1 MKYLFTLICLLFF
14 TMSCSVSESIVFNE
28 HMGGVFKS
36 TFDMSQILAITNES
50 NLETEKEKASKAVDT
65 TIVFNQFLEQYK
77 DSISALPMDKQ
88 KQLYAMKNVVIDMQ
102 MDEDKGIFNF
112 TMNKPFA
119 NFDELKLVNEQLD
132 GAMNIAHT
140 ISEKDSATT
149 PAPKDQMDELTK
161 SDPVVYSF
169 SNNTF
174 TRYQPKKEDTSEDFD
189 GEDSS
194 ETQDMTDMFKGQ
206 FDDLFKATF
215 YTMTYTFPKPIKSVS
230 SKEAV
235 LSEDRKTMTLKT
247 DLSAINKDP
256 ELMNL
261 EIILK
266 D

>member
-1 MKYLFTLICLLFF
+1 MKHFFTLICLSFII
-14 TMSCSVSESIVFNE
+14 TSCSVSESIVFNE

-36 TFDMSQILAITNES
+36 TFDMSQLLAITKES
-50 NLETEKEKASKAVDT
+50 NLETEKDKPSKAIDT

-77 DSISALPMDKQ
+77 DSIGLLPMDKQ

-102 MDEDKGIFNF
+102 MDEQKGIFNF
-112 TMNKPFA
+112 TMNKPFS
-119 NFDELKLVNEQLD
+119 NFDELKQVNEQLD
-132 GAMNIAHT
+132 GAMNIAQT
-140 ISEKDSATT
+140 ISEKDSAA
-149 PAPKDQMDELTK
+149 PAAQEQMDELTK

-174 TRYQPKKEDTSEDFD
+174 TRFQPKKDDVTPL
-189 GEDSS
+189 GEDEDVS
-194 ETQDMTDMFKGQ
+194 ETEDMTDMFKGQ
-206 FDDLFKATF
+206 FDDMFRATF
-215 YTMTYTFPKPIKSVS
+215 YTMTYTFPKRIKSVS
-230 SKEAV
+230 SKDAV

-261 EIILK
+261 KILLE